1 MIAIELQVDLPG
13 FMVRDKLRDLGLLQ
27 GSGAIDDG
35 IVRLP
40 AGVWTLQD
48 HTAGRVTINVQDDE
62 LEAAWKVIHN
72 VFPNAIEAPRP

>member
-72 VFPNAIEAPRP
+72 VFPNAIEVPRP